1 MVPPLPTAPVDSK
14 SSGGSGGS
22 GGGLAVS
29 QKNKSIV
36 AAVTDSGEAT
46 PSAPMSFNNSLIF
59 ELD

>member
-14 SSGGSGGS
+14 SSSS
-22 GGGLAVS
+22 GGLAVS

-36 AAVTDSGEAT
+36 AAVTDSGEST